1 MYLEKL
7 SDSLDFLLK
16 KKLYEEAIDIGLSEL
31 KEIAEDSDTSDLKK
45 SRYFREVIFFLMKA
59 FSKKE
64 KMNEFCGYWEKYWIL
79 IKEKIAEKE
88 FAELKEIVKYSQKF
102 GL

>member
-31 KEIAEDSDTSDLKK
+31 KEIA
-45 SRYFREVIFFLMKA
+45 
-59 FSKKE
+59 
-64 KMNEFCGYWEKYWIL
+64 
-79 IKEKIAEKE
+79 
-88 FAELKEIVKYSQKF
+88 
-102 GL
+102 